1 MVWPYAWGQKVV
13 RQWKRGRV
21 KLRGAKGKHLLSV
34 KKDAWKFPPD
44 FSELIPMAN
53 LASRK
58 VRACFLFLF

>member
-1 MVWPYAWGQKVV
+1 VV